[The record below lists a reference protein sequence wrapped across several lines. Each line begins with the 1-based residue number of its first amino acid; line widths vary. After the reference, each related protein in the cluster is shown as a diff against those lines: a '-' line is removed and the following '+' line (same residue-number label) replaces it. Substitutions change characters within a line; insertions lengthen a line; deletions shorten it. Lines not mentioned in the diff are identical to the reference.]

1 MKSFAELSHL
11 NGNMERIIFQRVMG
25 HIAYKV
31 VVPYTCIMYTITM
44 AKFKHKKLVLTDYFL
59 MFALY
64 ISQLI
69 LFILKEKILNIF

>member
-11 NGNMERIIFQRVMG
+11 NGHMERIIFQWVIG

-31 VVPYTCIMYTITM
+31 VVPYTCILMYTITM
-44 AKFKHKKLVLTDYFL
+44 TKLKSENLVLTDYFL

-69 LFILKEKILNIF
+69 LFVN